1 MCKYP
6 ACAMRYTLKCRW
18 FRPLQ
23 PWYKPFEKA
32 LYQHLESEHR
42 DLLNEI
48 RDQHVISDEEKFYK
62 VIENFKQIHLFER
75 VQ

>member
-1 MCKYP
+1 
-6 ACAMRYTLKCRW
+6 MRFQSTVLNHLKKR
-18 FRPLQ
+18 
-23 PWYKPFEKA
+23 YINI
-32 LYQHLESEHR
+32 LESEHR

-62 VIENFKQIHLFER
+62 VIESFKQIHLFER